1 MRPHLTEHGASPRA
15 ALSAAL
21 DRLALPALGVLGATL
36 ILLREANYGV
46 GLTWDSAYYIAAA
59 RNLLAGEGLSLW
71 HGVPYYGAPPL
82 FPLLLAAI
90 GWFGID
96 VVAAAGYVNAA
107 AFGLTVFVVAA
118 WLRRRVRSPL
128 LAVWGGCACALSPAL
143 TSAAAHALTESVF
156 ILSIV
161 VSLTLLDL
169 YNGKAPALVLSAAA
183 AGAALLTR
191 YVGLV
196 LIGAGA
202 LVLLLRTGVGFRIR
216 VRDAA
221 LWSVV
226 ALTPFGVWV
235 ARNLLVLG
243 SVLGSQHPDGF
254 SALLSL
260 HRATGEFALWLF
272 GPTGF
277 DLLNRALGGV
287 TGIDLASGSAPAIV
301 AKAVL
306 LAAPVIGAGYALA
319 WYRPGFLRRRRTVL
333 TVLTVFVAAYALFL
347 AAYLPL
353 TDIVLPVRYLWP
365 LFPPLLVAATLTLDE
380 FAANV
385 HTRNAAAAKKIGKAC
400 PGVLA
405 VVLSLWLA
413 QQAGVAWNTT
423 RRWLND
429 GSGYT
434 ARAWVESDVIRYLNT
449 NRLAGAMWS
458 SEPPALYFHTELR
471 RVSMVSRS
479 LDGFVDWLARRA
491 PGDSAYVVLFKRSL
505 RFRNYDY
512 GLDDVGMLQ
521 GIELVAD
528 LDDGVILRACT
539 PAAADLRRGE
549 FRAGMDT
556 PLGGLKHMAC
566 HAPAP

>member
-1 MRPHLTEHGASPRA
+1 MRPYLTGHGAPPHA

-21 DRLALPALGVLGATL
+21 DRFALPALGVLGATL
-36 ILLREANYGV
+36 ILLRETNYGV

-59 RNLLAGEGLSLW
+59 RNLLAGDGLNLW
-71 HGVPYYGAPPL
+71 HEVPYYGAPPL
-82 FPLLLAAI
+82 FPLLLAAV

-96 VVAAAGYVNAA
+96 VIAAAGYVNAA

-143 TSAAAHALTESVF
+143 TSAAAHAWTESVF
-156 ILSIV
+156 ILSTV
-161 VSLTLLDL
+161 VSLALLDRFL
-169 YNGKAPALVLSAAA
+169 SNGKAPELVLAAAA
-183 AGAALLTR
+183 AGASLLTR

-196 LIGAGA
+196 LVGAGG

-216 VRDAA
+216 VRDVA
-221 LWSVV
+221 LWSVGP
-226 ALTPFGVWV
+226 LTLFGVWV
-235 ARNLLVLG
+235 ARNLLILG
-243 SVLGSQHPDGF
+243 SVLASQHPDGF

-277 DLLNRALGGV
+277 DLLNRALGSV
-287 TGIDLASGSAPAIV
+287 TGIDLAAVAAPAIV

-319 WYRPGFLRRRRTVL
+319 RYRPGFLRRRRTIL
-333 TVLTVFVAAYALFL
+333 TVSTVFVAAYAIFL

-353 TDIVLPVRYLWP
+353 TDVVLPVRYLWP
-365 LFPPLLVAATLTLDE
+365 LFPPLLVAATLALDE
-380 FAANV
+380 CTNA
-385 HTRNAAAAKKIGKAC
+385 HTRNAAVAKKLGKTG
-400 PGVLA
+400 PVVLA

-413 QQAGVAWNTT
+413 QQVGAAWSTT
-423 RRWLND
+423 RKWLND

-434 ARAWVESDVIRYLNT
+434 ARAWVESDVIRYLNA
-449 NRLAGAMWS
+449 NRLAGDVWS

-479 LDGFVDWLARRA
+479 LDGFADWLARRA
-491 PGDSAYVVLFKRSL
+491 PGDSAYVVLFKSSL
-505 RFRNYDY
+505 RFRNYGY
-512 GLDDVGMLQ
+512 GPDDVDMLQ

-539 PAAADLRRGE
+539 LAAADSRRG
-549 FRAGMDT
+549 G
-556 PLGGLKHMAC
+556 PKPMAC
-566 HAPAP
+566 HTPAP